1 MPTGHYRF
9 RRSLGNVSSNFRGA
23 RPDTYPLLS
32 YVLQNRA
39 LDLSNVGSLTISDLS
54 GNGNIGTLYTGIY
67 VSTNGTT
74 DKAIVADASAA
85 GSGNYYLTGKIKP
98 NGTTQAKA
106 TIDGSALN
114 LSGLTADVW
123 QDFTT
128 TTKTGVTPD
137 TVAVGWNGGGNY
149 SAADWS
155 DVRLI
160 NASDNSVVAHWKL
173 YDSAAASLGGYP
185 ALDCVGGYHGAHVG
199 CAGGSGEGVDADVA
213 SISATLDDKMFF
225 DGVSYVSV
233 AGMSAAINYFGSCTI
248 SANIYVSTTDS
259 FMVAWA
265 LGNNCYR
272 LYTNAGN
279 WFVNNNGDTAV
290 AVTAGTHTVSVTY
303 DVSGNA
309 ISFTLDGSEVW
320 TGSVAGGTSAAI
332 FYVGSRLGAFVWD
345 GLIYDFELSGSSVK
359 NFAFDGDELATW
371 TDTTGGGNNGTVN
384 GSPVTVGQK
393 RETIL
398 QTAGEDFNKRMWFD
412 GVNDYVEWP
421 IVRAGKTDIDIHAKV
436 LVSPNSNGF
445 VLFSGSNGGL
455 FIGIGQ
461 EGSASTGISTAGGT
475 ITVDGITMA
484 TRGDVYTALTDGEVH
499 DFVAT
504 GVNITSFASDQMR
517 FGFWSSASLYMEGI
531 ASDIIIYDSD
541 GTTKLHEWQ
550 GYGNTN
556 ADWVDLV
563 GSVNGTVNGSPSL
576 YHVAESETT
585 AGQDALGN
593 AITNPRPNERVANL
607 SATDAQVTITDNA
620 SLDSLNVW
628 AQWFYFDGTNGD
640 IIDFSNGAGTTT
652 IEVTTG
658 ALAST
663 GLTSPTYYVG
673 NKTTAMANTTTL
685 SAGWNYIAVT
695 FTDFTPTADLL
706 ALRTG
711 GHFIAYNEPKVLAD
725 LEKNRAA
732 TKGQY

>member
-39 LDLSNVGSLTISDLS
+39 LDLSNVGSLTISDIS
-54 GNGNIGTLYTGIY
+54 GNGNDATLYTGIY

-98 NGTTQAKA
+98 SGTTQAKA

-128 TTKTGVTPD
+128 TTKTSVTPD

-149 SAADWS
+149 SAAEWS

-160 NASDNSVVAHWKL
+160 DASDDSVVARWKL

-185 ALDCVGGYHGAHVG
+185 TLDCVGGYHGAHVG
-199 CAGGSGEGVDADVA
+199 CAGGSAE
-213 SISATLDDKMFF
+213 
-225 DGVSYVSV
+225 SY
-233 AGMSAAINYFGSCTI
+233 
-248 SANIYVSTTDS
+248 
-259 FMVAWA
+259 
-265 LGNNCYR
+265 
-272 LYTNAGN
+272 
-279 WFVNNNGDTAV
+279 
-290 AVTAGTHTVSVTY
+290 
-303 DVSGNA
+303 
-309 ISFTLDGSEVW
+309 
-320 TGSVAGGTSAAI
+320 
-332 FYVGSRLGAFVWD
+332 
-345 GLIYDFELSGSSVK
+345 
-359 NFAFDGDELATW
+359 
-371 TDTTGGGNNGTVN
+371 
-384 GSPVTVGQK
+384 
-393 RETIL
+393 IL

-484 TRGDVYTALTDGEVH
+484 TRGDVYTALADGEVH

-517 FGFWSSASLYMEGI
+517 FGFWSSASLYMEGT

-585 AGQDALGN
+585 AGQDALGT
-593 AITNPRPNERVANL
+593 AIENPRLNSRVLNL
-607 SATDAQVTITDNA
+607 TTGTGYGRVSDSVDFKFTSGGFSLECACYIEPQDASVRPYFGRAVAGAAQGRYMILRNA
-620 SLDSLNVW
+620 
-628 AQWFYFDGTNGD
+628 AGD
-640 IIDFSNGAGTTT
+640 IIAFVADSGGTK
-652 IEVTTG
+652 VTSLTSYP
-658 ALAST
+658 ST
-663 GLTSPTYYVG
+663 GWHILTAVVDDTDIR
-673 NKTTAMANTTTL
+673 L
-685 SAGWNYIAVT
+685 YIDGVLGS
-695 FTDFTPTADLL
+695 TPTAHNNTWTSPSLDVQIGVLPVPPENYTPPNAFASAGVGSCKIYSR
-706 ALRTG
+706 ALTAEEALKNYNAQKS
-711 GHFIAYNEPKVLAD
+711 AYGL
-725 LEKNRAA
+725 
-732 TKGQY
+732 